1 MVLID
6 MEMPKRCE
14 ECKLNTKDAFG
25 GLGCR
30 ATGYIPLRKS
40 GQDKPSWCPL
50 KQLRD
55 IPAADV
61 VEVIRCEECK
71 FLDAPPS
78 CEGLARCMTGESGV
92 RYRKAYDF
100 CSRGRPK
107 GGDE

>member
-50 KQLRD
+50 KEFTLPDPQIIANIYDQEEIHHGCTVHVLRNS
-55 IPAADV
+55 V
-61 VEVIRCEECK
+61 
-71 FLDAPPS
+71 
-78 CEGLARCMTGESGV
+78 TGEVSVGWG
-92 RYRKAYDF
+92 KE
-100 CSRGRPK
+100 K
-107 GGDE
+107 EE